1 MRTRSLR
8 ILVLASV
15 PALLWGCQF
24 NVGKGTGKPSSV
36 PATSAPGSSSGKPVA
51 SSGKPTPAAED
62 PAPADDDD
70 DDGPVRTS
78 DPEPGPVRTSDPE
91 PDPGPTRTSGDP
103 KRVAGDPDA
112 PTRAVCSASDEVL
125 ESVCHLA
132 FDPIAAGD
140 DEAFLASLS
149 DTVVLVRPGADGRA
163 ERARGKTNL
172 HRQMRAAGG
181 LAELVHVRPGTRV
194 VGTIVRDCRRC
205 AKSYVAVQANTR
217 AGRVIVTTDTSSPP
231 RITQLE
237 LRPDPA
243 PVREKGV
250 R

>member
-1 MRTRSLR
+1 MRARSLR
-8 ILVLASV
+8 ILALASASAV
-15 PALLWGCQF
+15 LLGCQF

-51 SSGKPTPAAED
+51 SSGKPTTPADD
-62 PAPADDDD
+62 PAPADD

-78 DPEPGPVRTSDPE
+78 DPEPGPVRTPDPD
-91 PDPGPTRTSGDP
+91 PDPGPTRTAGEP
-103 KRVAGDPDA
+103 QRVAGDPEA
-112 PTRAVCSASDEVL
+112 PARAVCSASDEVL

-132 FDPIAAGD
+132 FDPIAAD
-140 DEAFLASLS
+140 DSEAFLASLS
-149 DTVVLVRPGADGRA
+149 DTVVLVRPGPDGRA
-163 ERARGKTNL
+163 ERARGKTRL
-172 HRQMRAAGG
+172 HREMRAAGG
-181 LAELVHVRPGTRV
+181 LAQFVHVRPGTRV

-217 AGRVIVTTDTSSPP
+217 AGRIIVTTDTSSPP
-231 RITQLE
+231 RITQVE

>member
-1 MRTRSLR
+1 VGFFVRARSLR
-8 ILVLASV
+8 LLVLASASAV
-15 PALLWGCQF
+15 LLGCQF
-24 NVGKGTGKPSSV
+24 NVGKGSGKPSSV

-51 SSGKPTPAAED
+51 STGKPTTPAAED
-62 PAPADDDD
+62 PAPT

-78 DPEPGPVRTSDPE
+78 DPEPGPVRTSDPG
-91 PDPGPTRTSGDP
+91 PGPTRTSGEP
-103 KRVAGDPDA
+103 QRVAGDPEA
-112 PTRAVCSASDEVL
+112 PARAVCSASDEVL

-132 FDPIAAGD
+132 FDPIAAND

-149 DTVVLVRPGADGRA
+149 DTVVLVRPGPDGRA
-163 ERARGKTNL
+163 ERASGKTRL
-172 HRQMRAAGG
+172 HREMRAAGG

-217 AGRVIVTTDTSSPP
+217 AGRIIVTTDTSSPP